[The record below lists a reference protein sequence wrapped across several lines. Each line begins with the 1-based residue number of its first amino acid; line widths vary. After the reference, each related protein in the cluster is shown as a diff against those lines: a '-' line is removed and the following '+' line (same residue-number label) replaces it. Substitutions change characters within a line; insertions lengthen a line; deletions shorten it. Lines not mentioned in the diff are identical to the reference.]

1 MDLKARIADDMKSA
15 MREKD
20 AARLEAI
27 RMIRAAIQR
36 REVDER
42 VTLDDAGVTQV
53 LQKLV
58 KQGRDAISQ
67 FDAGNRADLA
77 DKERASVAVIESYLP
92 AALDPA
98 ELDALVNAAI
108 ADAGASSLRDMGT
121 VMAALKPKLAGRA
134 DMGAV
139 SGLVRQRL
147 NG

>member
-139 SGLVRQRL
+139 SVLVRQRL
-147 NG
+147 TG

>member
-42 VTLDDAGVTQV
+42 VALDDAGVTQV

-147 NG
+147 TG

>member
-58 KQGRDAISQ
+58 KQGRDAINQ

>member
-147 NG
+147 TG